1 MKLFQVIYILI
12 TLNFILY
19 TLNEECKAH
28 VSCGRARHDEPL
40 KEFAMRRPTFN
51 RWIRTRILSI
61 AHTRSFSLRKLSA
74 RAQAEHDDKLL
85 AALMLYAHEND
96 CVQKLLSYVYDE
108 EARRELAA
116 VEQRLGDRSIERLA
130 LRGTPMRSLPPVYC
144 DFLIEFEQAYHMP
157 ERVDAEKRELLEQAR
172 EAMLRTGASPTELA
186 RQLGVDRANLNAFLV
201 RGETHRVSLDV
212 ARRLAEFNG

>member
-1 MKLFQVIYILI
+1 
-12 TLNFILY
+12 
-19 TLNEECKAH
+19 
-28 VSCGRARHDEPL
+28 
-40 KEFAMRRPTFN
+40 MRRPTFN

-61 AHTRSFSLRKLSA
+61 AHTRSFSLRKLAA
-74 RAQAEHDDKLL
+74 RAQSENDATLL

-96 CVQKLLSYVYDE
+96 YVQKLLSYVYDE
-108 EARRELAA
+108 EARGELAA

-144 DFLIEFEQAYHMP
+144 EFLIEFEQAYHTP

-186 RQLGVDRANLNAFLV
+186 RQLDVDRANLNAFLV

-212 ARRLAEFNG
+212 ARRLAEFNR